1 MKAFIASLVVGIAIA
16 VGSAFVLDENFQND
30 AYSAF
35 TTEGAR
41 VGDPGDNLINY

>member
-1 MKAFIASLVVGIAIA
+1 MKAFIAALVIGVAIA
-16 VGSAFVLDENFQND
+16 AVTSFVLNGNFQTE
-30 AYSAF
+30 SHTAF